1 MIFSKLKG
9 LTNKLIKNPLKNND
23 LHRTYTKYK
32 IHNYILSPQVP
43 MKLKVKQPEILENC
57 EAWPWIVV
65 PTFLI
70 VQLWSLRGKDP
81 GQNLEP
87 IQSRK
92 PKVDRIM
99 QIELEEGKRKLEGSL

>member
-43 MKLKVKQPEILENC
+43 MKLKVKWLEIPEGC
-57 EAWPWIVV
+57 EAWPWTGM
-65 PTFLI
+65 PELLI

-81 GQNLEP
+81 GQ
-87 IQSRK
+87 K
-92 PKVDRIM
+92 YKVHPV
-99 QIELEEGKRKLEGSL
+99 QET